1 MYDKFY
7 RNFAGC
13 NKIEFSGFKLLSM
26 KRFQIILLV
35 LIAIAIGVIVSL
47 VGDFS
52 TYETFASAARHP
64 DKEYRVIG
72 VLDKAL
78 PQMYDPQKDPNYFS
92 FYVKDKAGNIR
103 KVVYTGSRPTDI
115 ERSEQIVLT
124 GHMQDSVF
132 QCSQILMKC
141 PSKYKNDQV
150 AMGQMSGSNSHS
162 GQ

>member
-1 MYDKFY
+1 
-7 RNFAGC
+7 
-13 NKIEFSGFKLLSM
+13 M
-26 KRFQIILLV
+26 KRSSIILLV
-35 LIAIAIGVIVSL
+35 LIAVAIGVIVSL

-72 VLDKAL
+72 VLDKSL
-78 PQMYDPQKDPNYFS
+78 PQVYDPQKDPNYFS

-103 KVVYTGSRPTDI
+103 KVVYTGSRPTDF

-132 QCSQILMKC
+132 ACSQILMKC

-150 AMGQMSGSNSHS
+150 AIGRMPQTSSSQS
-162 GQ
+162 Q